1 VNGQA
6 LERVF
11 RSASG
16 RIIGAL
22 AGRFR
27 NLDLAEEAF
36 AEACSRAVEGWPL
49 RGTPRD
55 PPAWLYRVAD
65 RIALDGLRRARIRQ
79 HYVPE
84 VAADDDNAEQALI
97 ADSRCIPD
105 DRLRLIFICCH
116 PSVAP
121 EARAALTLRLVC
133 GLTVTEIA
141 RAFLVAEPTL
151 AQRLV
156 RAKRKIADAGV
167 PFELPRADL
176 WPERME
182 AVLSTL
188 EVAYAKA
195 HEDAAGTGRHG
206 GYALEM
212 LQLSKLLVELVP
224 HSSDA
229 YALAATLC
237 LAEARRPARVD
248 ESGMMIPL
256 SEQDP
261 MRFRNDLIDAGA
273 FFLRQAEA
281 LDPSGARILQATLQ
295 GVWCARKSLSEPAP
309 WPLVLALY
317 DRLLIVRD
325 DPIVRLNRA
334 VALSKV
340 AGPEAA
346 LAELAA
352 LGDEQLAQFA
362 PYQAVRAD
370 CLARVGKID
379 AARAAYASVLAL
391 EPAPAERLWLERELR
406 RLDCDPKVL
415 G

>member
-16 RIIGAL
+16 RIMGAL

-27 NLDLAEEAF
+27 NLDLAEDAF
-36 AEACSRAVEGWPL
+36 AEACARAVEGWPL

-55 PPAWLYRVAD
+55 PTAWLYRVAE
-65 RIALDGLRRARIRQ
+65 RIALDGLRRARIRH
-79 HYVPE
+79 HYAPDVG
-84 VAADDDNAEQALI
+84 ADEYQENNAEQAMI
-97 ADSRCIPD
+97 ADRHGIPD

-121 EARAALTLRLVC
+121 ETRAALTLRLVC

-141 RAFLVAEPTL
+141 RAFLVTEPTL

-167 PFELPRADL
+167 PFELPRPDL

-212 LQLSKLLVELVP
+212 LQLSRLLVELVP

-248 ESGMMIPL
+248 ATGMMIPL

-261 MRFRNDLIDAGA
+261 MRWRQDLIDEGG

-281 LDPSGARILQATLQ
+281 RNPSGARVLQAALQ
-295 GVWCARKSLSEPAP
+295 GVWCARKSRSEPAP

-317 DRLLIVRD
+317 DRLLMVRD
-325 DPIVRLNRA
+325 DSIVRLNRA
-334 VALSKV
+334 VAVSKV

-346 LAELAA
+346 LAELAS
-352 LGDEQLAQFA
+352 LEDEQLAQFA

-370 CLARVGKID
+370 CLARAGKID
-379 AARAAYASVLAL
+379 AAREAYALVLAL

-406 RLDCDPKVL
+406 RL
-415 G
+415 GSN